1 MGQAVTPSA
10 LYTVRYIRR
19 TQCQRSFHQ
28 IPAISALRVALSK
41 IGIVPLPTID
51 HLEFLLPLL
60 TLRERR
66 EPCKRESLRKRA
78 ITYQTALKDSE
89 IPPSVTLS
97 ELNKLTREATRVS
110 DFLRVFPADD
120 SRRAIKPQ

>member
-1 MGQAVTPSA
+1 MGQAVTPAA
-10 LYTVRYIRR
+10 LYIVRYIRR
-19 TQCQRSFHQ
+19 TQCQRSFQ

-97 ELNKLTREATRVS
+97 ELNKLTREAT
-110 DFLRVFPADD
+110 
-120 SRRAIKPQ
+120 